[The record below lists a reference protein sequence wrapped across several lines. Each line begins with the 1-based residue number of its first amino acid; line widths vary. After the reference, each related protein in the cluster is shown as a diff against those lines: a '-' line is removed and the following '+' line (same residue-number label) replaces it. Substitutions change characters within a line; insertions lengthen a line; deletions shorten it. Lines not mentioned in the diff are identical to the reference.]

1 MKTKMNLKFKESD
14 FLKASSTLVGTII
27 GAGIFGV
34 PFVMAQAGFFVGLG
48 YFVILGAIMLILHL
62 MYAEVVEHT
71 KGQHR
76 LIGYSEI
83 YFGAKVKKLVSASFV
98 VSAYGSLIVYILLA
112 NNFFNTLFG
121 SIFHHNFLWGFLF
134 WAVLGYGIIR
144 GLRVATKIEFFMFG
158 FLVLTMA
165 VIIFKGL
172 ALVNIQN
179 LLTFNAS
186 NVIAPFGVILFSL
199 GGFAAIPEIRASIRG
214 DGRVFRKA
222 IVWGVIFSTAVTFL
236 FATVVLG
243 VSGYLTTPD
252 AISGLLPY
260 LGRQIIY
267 IGAIFGILAVAT
279 SYIIIGINLKESFMY
294 DWKIKNWISG
304 LLVMTVPVLTIL
316 AGVKNFIFALGF
328 TGAVLGAIDGSVIVF
343 LFLRARKSG
352 VRMAHLPIHFPR
364 SIAFFIILTL
374 IAGGIY
380 VIIDL
385 ISSAST

>member
-199 GGFAAIPEIRASIRG
+199 GGFAAIPMRPAPT
-214 DGRVFRKA
+214 DMP
-222 IVWGVIFSTAVTFL
+222 TAA
-236 FATVVLG
+236 ATQRPAAVV
-243 VSGYLTTPD
+243 SPRT
-252 AISGLLPY
+252 LLP
-260 LGRQIIY
+260 LKIITPAPKNP
-267 IGAIFGILAVAT
+267 IPTTMLEAIREGSKRERSL
-279 SYIIIGINLKESFMY
+279 
-294 DWKIKNWISG
+294 
-304 LLVMTVPVLTIL
+304 
-316 AGVKNFIFALGF
+316 VKNSLNPVFEII
-328 TGAVLGAIDGSVIVF
+328 VKSVDPT
-343 LFLRARKSG
+343 ATK
-352 VRMAHLPIHFPR
+352 M
-364 SIAFFIILTL
+364 
-374 IAGGIY
+374 
-380 VIIDL
+380 
-385 ISSAST
+385 